1 MNEQKEELT
10 TFQPARNGKNTVSV
24 TWPLGGPH
32 LIIFSGLICP
42 QVFPL
47 ISDKLSAKSQFGGGA
62 ASGGEGK
69 TPDVFQEGRQEKVI
83 PQY

>member
-1 MNEQKEELT
+1 ME
-10 TFQPARNGKNTVSV
+10 KNSQWLVA
-24 TWPLGGPH
+24 PRGPH
-32 LIIFSGLICP
+32 LILFSGLICP

-47 ISDKLSAKSQFGGGA
+47 ISDKPSAKSQFGGGA